1 MAYWVDSRYDDQ
13 CSECEQ
19 DIRVGD
25 RVLLDQGKRYC
36 SECGVDVRP
45 DPLNGAGSSAVANFL
60 RGRKL

>member
-1 MAYWVDSRYDDQ
+1 MAYWVDSRYDDH

-25 RVLLDQGKRYC
+25 RVLLHDRGRYC
-36 SECGVDVRP
+36 SECGVDILP
-45 DPLNGAGSSAVANFL
+45 DPLNGAGSNPIANML